1 MLTTDPVYRV
11 DIQRL
16 DTEQR
21 LFHGIHNGLLV
32 PVLQGIIL
40 DHARITDAG
49 GRLEWEHL
57 KYAYRDGGYPL
68 PQSAFRFDRN
78 VYPLAS

>member
-1 MLTTDPVYRV
+1 MPTIEPTYLIR
-11 DIQRL
+11 IENL
-16 DTEQR
+16 DTEQK
-21 LFHGIHNGLLV
+21 LFAGVHRGLLV
-32 PVLQGIIL
+32 PLLQGIIL

-68 PQSAFRFDRN
+68 PQSAFRFDGN